1 MAKKEKNIIETKFLN
16 IKNKFKA
23 GDYNIDEMDHLT
35 CDLIAHLA
43 QLTDNGFTDIEG
55 ISIDLYKDRTGWLIE
70 KLGLLPEYR
79 DDEEDELDDSS
90 DEEEEDDYYK
100 DDAFEFE
107 VEIDDSKFYK

>member
-23 GDYNIDEMDHLT
+23 GGYDIEEMDHLT

-43 QLTDNGFTDIEG
+43 QLTDNGFTEIEG
-55 ISIDLYKDRTGWLIE
+55 ISIDLYKDRTWWLIE

-79 DDEEDELDDSS
+79 DDEDFVDEEFD
-90 DEEEEDDYYK
+90 EEEDDYYN
-100 DDAFEFE
+100 DDEFEFE
-107 VEIDDSKFYK
+107 IEIDDSKFYK